1 MEPDILLLDEP
12 TNHLDA
18 EGRSLLVGALRRFRG
33 VGVIV
38 SHATYIAPRRSASRS
53 RIGGARKAAG
63 ARIKSK
69 NDHDG
74 RSMSRKTLGGPDAVV
89 KTLLELND
97 FNDLPATTPLLPL
110 LATLIPLKVNEAAP
124 PGVSS
129 ILLANFA
136 EVKTMHDLRAWL
148 WQQVWAIGNRS
159 SIVS

>member
-1 MEPDILLLDEP
+1 
-12 TNHLDA
+12 
-18 EGRSLLVGALRRFRG
+18 
-33 VGVIV
+33 
-38 SHATYIAPRRSASRS
+38 
-53 RIGGARKAAG
+53 
-63 ARIKSK
+63 
-69 NDHDG
+69 
-74 RSMSRKTLGGPDAVV
+74 MSRKTLGGPDAVV